1 MERYAFSRCA
11 LGPGAIVDRPPTP
24 LGEAE
29 IVRLPVLLSRSLRSL
44 KRTVRLVAAQKE
56 WAWLRILRKDGT
68 SGHDR
73 VCAPLALL
81 FADRSTT
88 LLASS
93 SNGVAAGPNHT
104 FAALR
109 GLCELIERDA
119 FMVAWYH
126 RYPGARV
133 DEAHILPA
141 DVVDW
146 VRRQRACSID
156 FRLHDI
162 SSDLGFHVFLAYV
175 VEYRGQQPV
184 SFSCGAGCSLDPCE
198 AASRAF
204 LEAALSWRGGTE
216 LVSLRGRLSEAARAA
231 FRPVTFSDHLFL
243 YQHRGSLGWVSH
255 LLDAPQCERTY
266 TCASTESTIARQLQD
281 AITTL
286 ERRGYKAYFLDMTPA
301 EFRSFDLSVV
311 RIVVPGLVP
320 LVWGRHRP
328 VFSTGSSPHR
338 GFQLEIAGD
347 TSTPIPTLFLEDPM
361 LTQTDSAIL
370 DELFTVSGAAAPS
383 VAELYHE
390 NTKLFPSL
398 PAGAASAPTLQ
409 YAVQTGSSLKRNSSR
424 GIEALRHGD
433 HCQTAPTQGARFD
446 PARPDA
452 RRPA

>member
-1 MERYAFSRCA
+1 MSDVGTTPPRPGPANRDAESIRAVLETVGPWGPIRAIRKLPRRPLDFPVHVWAADLRPQDCTTLAEATDRLPACGVGFTSEAALASALGEAVERYAFSRCA

-320 LVWGRHRP
+320 LVWGRYRP
-328 VFSTGSSPHR
+328 VFSDRLKSPSW
-338 GFQLEIAGD
+338 I
-347 TSTPIPTLFLEDPM
+347 
-361 LTQTDSAIL
+361 
-370 DELFTVSGAAAPS
+370 
-383 VAELYHE
+383 
-390 NTKLFPSL
+390 
-398 PAGAASAPTLQ
+398 
-409 YAVQTGSSLKRNSSR
+409 
-424 GIEALRHGD
+424 
-433 HCQTAPTQGARFD
+433 
-446 PARPDA
+446 PARDRRRYLNPD
-452 RRPA
+452 PHPFP